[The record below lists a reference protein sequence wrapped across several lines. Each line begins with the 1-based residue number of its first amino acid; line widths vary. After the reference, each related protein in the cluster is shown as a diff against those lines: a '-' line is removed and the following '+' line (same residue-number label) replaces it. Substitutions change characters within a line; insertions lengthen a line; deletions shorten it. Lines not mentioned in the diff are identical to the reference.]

1 MILLCANDEL
11 EEVFKRLI
19 QTMKINVAWTGLFAV
34 VDNYLILQGEVRS
47 LFFDF
52 EHKRAVT
59 NIIDIP
65 VKEEDVI
72 TVGENHVLPNVLNM
86 VLYAFGKW
94 DTLSGVKVE
103 QNYAE
108 LDALFKRILQEIN
121 VTPDFNTKNYRFYK
135 KGIRLTYEDVIQ
147 LAIEYAPKKV
157 EDQPEENEET
167 LGLWHKIC
175 WKKATAAFRQ
185 VETSD
190 RERLGSRLGSNFYV
204 VGYQCPVCGEKLHM
218 VVFPVGQETLIETEE
233 GKVLLA
239 RAYTCDTCNSF
250 YTPQPEKLLV
260 EGEVYELLFEQDQ
273 KAYEDYLELI
283 GKHGARTSNYKFNE
297 FADGRNKNKKQGQ
310 ERLPEEAENLE
321 ELAEKIEK
329 ISDVDYVRLYHR
341 IAEGFFPPESVKQ
354 FEKRLKKIQPDIS
367 VTKKE
372 KPGSDTPVSGTAAPK
387 AVMRETMIQGVTA
400 QKVVEQENAVQ
411 KNAAH
416 AQPVTLAAEPER
428 QESAHEKL
436 LEKYDA
442 HMRVLPRMSEAQ
454 CQALTR
460 QLKGENGLS
469 STEKETYLAKVTEI
483 QSERH
488 FAALKKKAEEPERKN
503 YAQICRIMEEIENET
518 LPAEKKE
525 LLLAPL
531 AACRKEKAKAEVAQL
546 AKGLS
551 GRLDRRQYKAIKE
564 KMQSYPEVAITPY
577 TKDFDAAYEK
587 AQKQEIAN
595 LVNHTRKISREDY
608 TDLLSRM
615 EKQDF
620 DRDLTKPYEEKI
632 VEKIKE
638 LDQKKLD
645 ELCPPPDASFADA
658 IAAYETI
665 ENGIF
670 LPELKTDALTML
682 DRRLRKLKA
691 DECEQLV
698 LKLQDIFQGKIRE
711 NPRIHYYPARKILM
725 GNADAAEKERFDTA
739 MAIFAADRNR
749 YEEPIVLFD
758 TSKTSD
764 GREGVLLSADHIF
777 YGSRF
782 DAGTIAVRDVKAL
795 SAKNGLLNRGIYVT
809 CKNGAKI
816 RLHYVVDNGEAMVF
830 SECLAKFI
838 DYLKEKPESRSIPYL
853 AKEQHEIICCL
864 RCGYLY
870 KGGNVCPQCGYKI
883 NN

>member
-1 MILLCANDEL
+1 MILLRANDEL

-65 VKEEDVI
+65 VKEEEVV

-94 DTLSGVKVE
+94 DTLSGLKVE

-108 LDALFKRILQEIN
+108 LDVLFKRILQEIN

-157 EDQPEENEET
+157 EEEPEENEET

-175 WKKATAAFRQ
+175 WKKATAAFCQ
-185 VETSD
+185 VETSEQ
-190 RERLGSRLGSNFYV
+190 ERLSSRLGSNFYV

-218 VVFPVGQETLIETEE
+218 VVFPIGQETLIETEE
-233 GKVLLA
+233 GQVLLA
-239 RAYTCDTCNSF
+239 RAYTCDKCNSF

-260 EGEVYELLFEQDQ
+260 ESDVYELLFEQDQ

-297 FADGRNKNKKQGQ
+297 FADGRNKNKKA
-310 ERLPEEAENLE
+310 EREILSEETESLE
-321 ELAEKIEK
+321 ELAEKIEQ
-329 ISDVDYVRLYHR
+329 ISDEECVRLSHR
-341 IAEGFFPPESVKQ
+341 IEEGYFPPESVGQ
-354 FEKRLKKIQPDIS
+354 FKIKSGNTFKKRLKKIRSDTPLRKTEKPQSDIS
-367 VTKKE
+367 VL
-372 KPGSDTPVSGTAAPK
+372 GTAVPKTVPQEKVQQKATMQK
-387 AVMRETMIQGVTA
+387 AV
-400 QKVVEQENAVQ
+400 EQPLTQ
-411 KNAAH
+411 
-416 AQPVTLAAEPER
+416 AEELEK
-428 QESAHEKL
+428 QESAHGKL

-454 CQALTR
+454 CQALIR
-460 QLKGENGLS
+460 QLKGEKGLS
-469 STEKETYLAKVTEI
+469 SEEKEIYLAKVSET

-488 FAALKKKAEEPERKN
+488 FAALKKKTEEPERKN
-503 YAQICRIMEEIENET
+503 YAQICRIIEEIENET

-564 KMQSYPEVAITPY
+564 KMKSYSEVDITPY
-577 TKDFDAAYEK
+577 KKDFDAAYEK
-587 AQKQEIAN
+587 AEKQEIAN
-595 LVNHTRKISREDY
+595 LVNRARKISREDY

-620 DRDLTKPYEEKI
+620 DRNLMKPYEEKI

-645 ELCPPPDASFADA
+645 ALCPPPDASFADT
-658 IAAYETI
+658 INAYETI
-665 ENGIF
+665 ENGLF

-698 LKLQDIFQGKIRE
+698 LKLQDILQGKIKE
-711 NPRIHYYPARKILM
+711 NPRISYYPARKILM
-725 GNADAAEKERFDTA
+725 GNADSAEKERFDTA
-739 MAIFAADRNR
+739 MTIFAADRNR

-758 TSKTSD
+758 TSKASD
-764 GREGVLLSADHIF
+764 GREGVLLSVDHIF

-782 DAGTIAVRDVKAL
+782 DAGTIAVRDVTAL
-795 SAKNGLLNRGIYVT
+795 SAKNGLLNRGIYVSK
-809 CKNGAKI
+809 KNGAKI
-816 RLHYVVDNGEAMVF
+816 RLHYVVENGEAMAF

-853 AKEQHEIICCL
+853 AKEQHEVICCL

-870 KGGNVCPQCGYKI
+870 KGGNVCPKCGYKI